1 MKLMS
6 KSVTINKKTNPMYGS
21 WGGVQ
26 NRSRQGYHYDF
37 NYDSLF
43 GYNYNQDRI
52 LTVSEM
58 WAIYRRCADVRAAID
73 SIVRRVATFDWMIIP
88 TVSPQNPDHKK
99 LSEICEE
106 IKLFLQKPNKNGDTW
121 QEIMTAMLTD
131 TLCFD
136 AGALEKVYD
145 SNGNL
150 SELVP
155 LRGPTVVPDQDE
167 FGRLTGYNQVLFQ
180 EGDRFT
186 ISSKPS
192 QTVIK
197 FKSDEIMYFSLY
209 KNNAMV
215 EGNPLLE
222 CLVNEVLTLLRANH
236 HALLALDA
244 DEIPPGILVLAGIS
258 GQAADRAKADM
269 QQLKGQDNKIRIMTT
284 PDPQG
289 VGAKWLELRHTPK
302 DLQMKDIIDDIRRT
316 VFRVFGVMP
325 VEMGMTADMPRATAT
340 VQVDVSSSHL
350 VTPILELLQS
360 KINTQIIPDL
370 IKDQTIARYI
380 KFEFDRKSKMNP
392 EEQHKLSQT
401 HATYIKQGVMTRN
414 EVREMI
420 GLLPIVGGDVPTI
433 EVAGMPQ
440 PLMSIVAQ
448 FDNDDVEKYEM
459 EEPDLNDQALD
470 AVDIKPVEEFTPEE
484 IHDFDESYGTGH
496 LDEDESIDE

>member
-6 KSVTINKKTNPMYGS
+6 KSVVINKTEKQPQYGN
-21 WGGVQ
+21 WGNVQ
-26 NRSRQGYHYDF
+26 QRSRQGFHYDF

-73 SIVRRVATFDWMIIP
+73 SIVRRVATFDWLIVP
-88 TVSPQNPDHKK
+88 SVSPQNPDHKR
-99 LSEICEE
+99 LSQICDDVRA
-106 IKLFLQKPNKNGDTW
+106 FLAKPNKNGDTW
-121 QEIMTAMLTD
+121 QEIMTSMLTD

-136 AGALEKVYD
+136 AGVLEKVYD
-145 SNGNL
+145 SKGNL
-150 SELVP
+150 QELVP
-155 LRGPTVVPDQDE
+155 LRGPTVVPDKDE
-167 FGRLTGYNQVLFQ
+167 YGRLTGYNQVLFQ

-186 ISSKPS
+186 VSSKPS
-192 QTVIK
+192 ETMIK
-197 FKSDEIMYFSLY
+197 FKTDEIMYLSLF

-222 CLVNEVLTLLRANH
+222 SLVNEVLTLLRSTQH
-236 HALLALDA
+236 SLLALDA

-258 GQAADRAKADM
+258 GNAAERAKADM
-269 QQLKGQDNKIRIMTT
+269 QALKGQDNKIRIMTT

-302 DLQMKDIIDDIRRT
+302 DLEMRDIVDDIRRT

-340 VQVDVSSSHL
+340 VQIDVSSSHL
-350 VTPILELLQS
+350 VTPILELLQA

-370 IKDQTIARYI
+370 VKDKTIAKYI

-392 EEQHKLSQT
+392 DEQQKLAQT

-448 FDNDDVEKYEM
+448 FDNDDIEKYQM
-459 EEPDLNDQALD
+459 DEPDLNDDALEK
-470 AVDIKPVEEFTPEE
+470 VDVDTVEDFSEKEIK
-484 IHDFDESYGTGH
+484 DFKDTYGNAD
-496 LDEDESIDE
+496 LDY